1 MPSLTPDQYAQLL
14 AQFQAGNYNLNSSGF
29 APTGVVHSGEDA
41 GNPSQLLGFGGNFSG
56 LNPGSRYDLYGA
68 NGDYSG
74 QRQVDNGGSA
84 ADLLKSTISDNA
96 EGVALLAALY
106 GAGSLVN
113 GGFLGFGGGAGEAG
127 AGAGGTDI
135 FGGNGMATGFTDTGT
150 AGGALDT
157 AYAGSG
163 ALTGANGLVSPELAS
178 TAATTGL
185 TNAVKSAIPSGVSSL
200 LGPAAT
206 LLGAAAG
213 SQGQNKSQTSQQDIP
228 EWLKPYVTGQGGLLQ
243 GAQSLFQQQT
253 APGAL
258 PGYGQMQQVGMGL
271 LSQPIAGNGYQQ
283 FANMPRF
290 GTPR

>member
-96 EGVALLAALY
+96 EGAALLAALY

-163 ALTGANGLVSPELAS
+163 ALTGATGMVSPELA
-178 TAATTGL
+178 TTTGSSL
-185 TNAVKSAIPSGVSSL
+185 LNTVKNAVPSGLGSL

-213 SQGQNKSQTSQQDIP
+213 SQPQQKNETTTKDIP
-228 EWLKPYVTGQGGLLQ
+228 EALKPYVYGQGGLLPS
-243 GAQSLFQQQT
+243 AQSLFQQQI
-253 APGAL
+253 ANPQGWQ
-258 PGYGQMQQVGMGL
+258 QMSQTGLGL
-271 LSQPIAGNGYQQ
+271 LSQPIAGNGYAQ
-283 FANMPRF
+283 FAAMPRF
-290 GTPR
+290 GR